1 MGPPNT
7 VSESPDLQLYMDG
20 NDIISVN
27 ILSVHTLWLVNSSSF
42 PREFIRDIYANVN
55 ILVLFMIPRNYK

>member
-27 ILSVHTLWLVNSSSF
+27 ILNVHTLWLVNSSSF
-42 PREFIRDIYANVN
+42 PREIIRDIYANVN